1 MYSLCLLSAAAPQSI
16 AIKTLRTLIYILFL
30 INCVRNCCSY
40 RTRLC
45 SHSLSL
51 FYYMHTPCEIATSSL
66 SLFLGLR
73 GFTRRQLL

>member
-45 SHSLSL
+45 LFVLLYAHTLRNCNLFSLSL
-51 FYYMHTPCEIATSSL
+51 PGAQGLYTAAIAVT
-66 SLFLGLR
+66 
-73 GFTRRQLL
+73 

>member
-40 RTRLC
+40 RTLSLC
-45 SHSLSL
+45 SIICTHLAKLQPLLSLS
-51 FYYMHTPCEIATSSL
+51 P
-66 SLFLGLR
+66 FLGLR